1 MAITLTGG
9 ATFVGGA
16 NIGTLPEPPP
26 PVPPSEWSTLLDN
39 GPVTVTDEGNGTFF
53 LDASSITVNLGQIS
67 YASDVGKTS
76 GKWYY
81 FLQMQSMTV
90 ANPQV
95 VMDTSG
101 NLSGKIASFAD
112 FGNLT
117 VTDVRVVY
125 VDVDAGTYALD
136 DLSGTELN
144 TGSWTGSGTLYF
156 GVEFYRASPGATPKA
171 RISFDPNFAS
181 ATLRPGYSI
190 LAG

>member
-1 MAITLTGG
+1 MAITITGG

-26 PVPPSEWSTLLDN
+26 PVPPSEWSILLDN

-53 LDASSITVNLGQIS
+53 LDASTITKDLGQIS

-95 VMDTSG
+95 VMDTG
-101 NLSGKIASFAD
+101 GTLSGKIASFAD

-144 TGSWTGSGTLYF
+144 TGSWAGSGTLYF
-156 GVEFYRASPGATPKA
+156 GVEFYRASEGATPQA
-171 RISFDPNFAS
+171 RISFDPN
-181 ATLRPGYSI
+181 LLQQP
-190 LAG
+190 